1 MVGCWGTGGP
11 QAVLKLGELLS
22 ANCRMPS
29 VTSKLNWAGCSCC
42 PVGQC
47 CPGSSAGPQHPARGW
62 CSPNAGIVPGQAFG
76 KGGKLGS
83 HGCEPWDNL
92 LVGGAEITER
102 CDIHKPASRSGNPS
116 RKSSGAGIVPGRVQT
131 CPAPLLPGHGRAAPA
146 RLCWGPR
153 RCHLVRGLCP
163 VSPLCWDAGGQ
174 GSELCPV
181 PSQSPWLSALGALV
195 LYQFPSAAQDLSP
208 PLGCV
213 LGQQLGTRVML
224 RDMGDAQGQ
233 GGCSET
239 GGWGAVLPS
248 SPSPLPPPHPSAI
261 GGLRFWVRVHT
272 KQPPCLPGH
281 PTLGQDA
288 PASPSPHGSPF
299 CELCWAP
306 PAWLGR
312 CVLPKNQCTGPRPG
326 AQRGAPEVLGKVLNG
341 KERSA
346 G

>member
-62 CSPNAGIVPGQAFG
+62 CSPSAGIVPGQAFG

-131 CPAPLLPGHGRAAPA
+131 CPAPLLPRHGRAAPA

-153 RCHLVRGLCP
+153 CCHLVHGLCS
-163 VSPLCWDAGGQ
+163 VSLLCWDARDQ
-174 GSELCPV
+174 GSELFPV

-233 GGCSET
+233 GDGELCCLPPLVPSLRLIPVLSGGCVFGFGFTQSSRRVPLVTPLWGRMRLRPHHRMGPHSVSCT
-239 GGWGAVLPS
+239 GH
-248 SPSPLPPPHPSAI
+248 PLPGS
-261 GGLRFWVRVHT
+261 GGVCSPKTNV
-272 KQPPCLPGH
+272 Q
-281 PTLGQDA
+281 A
-288 PASPSPHGSPF
+288 PALAPREEP
-299 CELCWAP
+299 LRCWE
-306 PAWLGR
+306 R
-312 CVLPKNQCTGPRPG
+312 C
-326 AQRGAPEVLGKVLNG
+326 
-341 KERSA
+341 
-346 G
+346 